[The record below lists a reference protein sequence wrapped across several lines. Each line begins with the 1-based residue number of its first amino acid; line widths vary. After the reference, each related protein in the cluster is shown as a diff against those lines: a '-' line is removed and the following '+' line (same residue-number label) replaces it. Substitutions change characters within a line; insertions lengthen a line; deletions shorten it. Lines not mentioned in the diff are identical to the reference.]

1 MKGYIKVHLSYTSL
15 MLVALF
21 VLYLRVNVIKSPM
34 LMTVFISTILLGM
47 GFLSWSLSR
56 FSFIINSKGIT
67 HKIRIFWSVFPVFF
81 ILLAISQFLLWKTKF
96 TLTPVIVGV
105 STFVFISVWFSRRNS
120 KAEEIKHKADSHLWL
135 FFLLFTLVIISI
147 ELFLKFTWGFMGD
160 YSLNIPVIFL
170 CWNFLSLKQFKKES
184 ILIDKVINIS
194 DEMACKWQLTGREVE
209 ISNAIMRGDSNK
221 EIASNLNISFSTV
234 KNHIYNIYRKTGAKS
249 RVDLV
254 NIFK

>member
-1 MKGYIKVHLSYTSL
+1 
-15 MLVALF
+15 
-21 VLYLRVNVIKSPM
+21 
-34 LMTVFISTILLGM
+34 
-47 GFLSWSLSR
+47 
-56 FSFIINSKGIT
+56 
-67 HKIRIFWSVFPVFF
+67 
-81 ILLAISQFLLWKTKF
+81 
-96 TLTPVIVGV
+96 LTPVIVGV